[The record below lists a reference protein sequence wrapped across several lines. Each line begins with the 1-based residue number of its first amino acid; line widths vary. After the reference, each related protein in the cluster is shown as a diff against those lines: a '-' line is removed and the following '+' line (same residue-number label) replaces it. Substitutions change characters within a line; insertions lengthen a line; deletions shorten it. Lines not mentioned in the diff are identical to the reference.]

1 MAGARETGREGEM
14 IVPGNNRKMQK
25 RRAPRRKLF
34 GKVAKER
41 FLEELAANCNVQAS
55 ADAIGYAVGT
65 VYAHRMKDR
74 EFAAAWWV
82 ALEQGAAKLV
92 ALRLQHD
99 VAEAER
105 LSVAGDQPP
114 PADTALNLLKLMT
127 QLHQHV
133 PGLSGAAKTGAA
145 AAGGEHGRHLQG
157 IGQKAAGVR
166 GARGSAPLPC
176 SGRDFGPG
184 DEEGLGVHAEARR
197 RGGVAA
203 GWCSQCRGIAR
214 GLAAAGRLLFE
225 WAEFGSAGWPRDP
238 TSPRLCVSA
247 RTQSQSGGMEHVGR
261 ESAAGAAA
269 AGGGDR

>member
-1 MAGARETGREGEM
+1 MAGARETGREGVM

-145 AAGGEHGRHLQG
+145 PQVASMEDTC
-157 IGQKAAGVR
+157 KALAKRLRAFGVR
-166 GARGSAPLPC
+166 EGVLPSPAPASVP
-176 SGRDFGPG
+176 
-184 DEEGLGVHAEARR
+184 E
-197 RGGVAA
+197 
-203 GWCSQCRGIAR
+203 QKK
-214 GLAAAGRLLFE
+214 
-225 WAEFGSAGWPRDP
+225 
-238 TSPRLCVSA
+238 
-247 RTQSQSGGMEHVGR
+247 
-261 ESAAGAAA
+261 
-269 AGGGDR
+269 